1 MCRIPTKGNPRHGS
15 VGFAKMRRACASSM
29 DSGKKRLIDLYSKL
43 RGFERG
49 VDLSAVAGR
58 REVFSP
64 LA

>member
-1 MCRIPTKGNPRHGS
+1 
-15 VGFAKMRRACASSM
+15 M

-43 RGFERG
+43 RGVEQG

-58 REVFSP
+58 RKAISP